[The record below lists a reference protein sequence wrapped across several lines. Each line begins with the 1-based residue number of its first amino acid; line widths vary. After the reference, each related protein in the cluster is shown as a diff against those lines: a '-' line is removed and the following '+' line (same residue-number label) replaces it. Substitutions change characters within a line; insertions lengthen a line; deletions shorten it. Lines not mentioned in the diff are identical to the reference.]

1 MTSPSQIIFA
11 VLMGLGSVVSAHP
24 LYQVAGEARTLQ
36 AHADALADEVSLH
49 LAGSPF
55 ERRLRNDAAD
65 FYRVAGRLADR
76 AERGDKVNV
85 MLAEAKHL
93 GNIVKRM
100 ERALGD
106 AEVQMVRDP
115 RRLGPARHGTLH
127 IHQLL
132 HHMADDVSRLRHDL
146 EIARRGGY
154 DVRAYQVNRVYVPT
168 PTRYAYPQPP
178 REIISPPAGISID
191 TGRFSVRIGREF

>member
-1 MTSPSQIIFA
+1 MNIISKIVFA
-11 VLMGLGSVVSAHP
+11 ALLGFGSIASANY
-24 LYQVAGEARTLQ
+24 LQNAAGVAYEVQSLSDTVANEA
-36 AHADALADEVSLH
+36 SLH

-76 AERGDKVNV
+76 AQRGEKVNV
-85 MLAEAKHL
+85 LLAEAKHL

-100 ERALGD
+100 ENALGD

-115 RRLGPARHGTLH
+115 RRLGSARASTHH

-132 HHMADDVSRLRHDL
+132 QHMADDVARLRHDL

-154 DVRAYQVNRVYVPT
+154 DFRAYQVDRVYVPS
-168 PTRYAYPQPP
+168 PAPYAYPQPP
-178 REIISPPAGISID
+178 QEVLAPSRGVSID